1 MMSER
6 QRIWFM
12 ADIWPATCKAQ
23 GWNKTDSEKRYDLF
37 ARVLGHIPRHAR
49 TLAAGRH
56 ISFNDFDQPDFD
68 AVKAECLALADNL
81 KGAVETVRPDY
92 GEERRLRHQI
102 AQLQKCLAL
111 YIERPDAYLRPIL
124 AAKFKGRTSID
135 DLSAVPVLKDAV
147 GRGSRRAHVGPS
159 ELARALM
166 ALRTVVQ
173 QKRNA
178 AGHSVHEMNLLAGI
192 PCPCKQCQAVPTH
205 DNQPF

>member
-1 MMSER
+1 MMSKR

-23 GWNKTDSEKRYDLF
+23 GWNKTDSAQRYDLF

-81 KGAVETVRPDY
+81 RGAVETVRPDY

-135 DLSAVPVLKDAV
+135 HLSAVPILKD
-147 GRGSRRAHVGPS
+147 GGQRPS

-166 ALRTVVQ
+166 TLRTVVQ

-192 PCPCKQCQAVPTH
+192 PCPCKQCSHRREEVDST
-205 DNQPF
+205 NQPF